1 MNEHAQWY
9 SRKAQERTAE
19 ALKKNGYEAHLA
31 ANRDEARKTVES
43 LIKKGDKI
51 GWGGSAT
58 LVEIGILDRLKE
70 IDAEPMIPIG
80 VPSSEVAEQRRQ
92 ALHADVYLT
101 GCNAVS
107 EHGDLVNVDGTGNRV
122 ASICFGPRAVIM
134 VVGRNKICPDLDS
147 AISRAHDVAAPMNSH
162 RLGLKTP
169 CAVTGECGGC
179 EATSIC
185 NITMILHRKPGKKP
199 FHVIIVD
206 EDLGF

>member
-1 MNEHAQWY
+1 MNEHAHWY

-19 ALKKNGYEAHLA
+19 ALGKNGYEVHLA
-31 ANRDEARKTVES
+31 ADRAEALKVVES
-43 LIKKGDKI
+43 LINKGEKV

-58 LVEIGILDRLKE
+58 LAEVGILERLTEIG
-70 IDAEPMIPIG
+70 AEPMIPLG
-80 VPSSEVAEQRRQ
+80 LPSSEVTEQRRQ
-92 ALHADVYLT
+92 ALHADIYLT

-107 EHGDLVNVDGTGNRV
+107 EHGELVNVDGTGNRV
-122 ASICFGPRAVIM
+122 ASMAFGPRAVIM
-134 VVGRNKICPDLDS
+134 VAGRNKICPDLDA

-169 CAVTGECGGC
+169 CAITGECGGC

-185 NITMILHRKPGKKP
+185 NITMIFHRKPGKKP
-199 FHVIIVD
+199 FHIIIVD